1 MAKIHLGAAA
11 LGLTFAVTS
20 AAAAFAQDADAE
32 RQAELMNA
40 VSSEGVVSSEQ
51 SCTYEGGDVMTLA
64 AGKVCFIALRGDE
77 LNTKLYDGQR
87 LGVVK
92 CSGNGSFA
100 NELVQPSGAFC
111 RVFLEQKKVA
121 PSRAEVEAAT
131 RATMKAEEAEEG
143 ASN

>member
-1 MAKIHLGAAA
+1 MAKIRFGAAA
-11 LGLTFAVTS
+11 LGLTVAAMSASFAI
-20 AAAAFAQDADAE
+20 AQDSDAE

-64 AGKVCFIALRGDE
+64 AGKVCFVAVRGED

-87 LGVVK
+87 LGVIK
-92 CSGNGSFA
+92 CSGNGAYA

-131 RATMKAEEAEEG
+131 RAAMKAEEAIEG
-143 ASN
+143 ATN